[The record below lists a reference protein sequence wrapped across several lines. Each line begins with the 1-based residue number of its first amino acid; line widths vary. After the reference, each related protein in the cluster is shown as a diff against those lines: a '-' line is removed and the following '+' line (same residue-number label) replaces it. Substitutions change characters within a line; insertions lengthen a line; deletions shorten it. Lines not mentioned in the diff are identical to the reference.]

1 MKRMWMS
8 NFKREV
14 GKYINGTIVVKLET
28 SFSHSGFEMEIVQI
42 IIHNEYINQPFIHN
56 IGSIANVMSFNP
68 IEVAGSFVR
77 YYREIIFNKFFKCI
91 DKN

>member
-1 MKRMWMS
+1 MKRLWIS
-8 NFKREV
+8 KFSREV
-14 GKYINGTIVVKLET
+14 IKQIKGDLVVSIENEHNSVDTELVFVVIYHKSLVYP
-28 SFSHSGFEMEIVQI
+28 FSHIIGTVETVLEID
-42 IIHNEYINQPFIHN
+42 
-56 IGSIANVMSFNP
+56 P